1 MTSNLNSTRFIYAAI
16 AASAFGAAG
25 YGQAGQLVSSQVKVV
40 ANLYRAFAYES
51 VVEEPDA
58 AVGFLDSAAS
68 VQGKYLTPRLMALIR
83 KDRKCTITTHEICKL
98 DWLPLWDSQDPIGAT
113 VKVKATSDTNKVNA
127 EVRYQQEVKTL
138 TYTLQRLDVGWRIDD
153 ISYGNTRPTL
163 RETLSA
169 PN

>member
-1 MTSNLNSTRFIYAAI
+1 MRFIYAVI
-16 AASAFGAAG
+16 AASAFGTAG
-25 YGQAGQLVSSQVKVV
+25 YCQAGQLVPSQVKVV

-51 VVEEPDA
+51 VVEEPNGG
-58 AVGFLDSAAS
+58 VGFLDSAAA
-68 VQGKYLTPRLMALIR
+68 VQVKYLTPKLMALIR
-83 KDRKCTITTHEICKL
+83 KDRKCTTTTHEICKL

-127 EVRYQQEVKTL
+127 EVRYQEEVKTL
-138 TYTLQRLDVGWRIDD
+138 TYTLRHLDVGWRIDD
-153 ISYGNTRPTL
+153 ISYGTTRPTL

>member
-1 MTSNLNSTRFIYAAI
+1 MRFIYAAI
-16 AASAFGAAG
+16 AASAFGTAG
-25 YGQAGQLVSSQVKVV
+25 NGQAGQLVPSQVKVV

-51 VVEEPDA
+51 VVEEPNTG
-58 AVGFLDSAAS
+58 VGFLDSAA
-68 VQGKYLTPRLMALIR
+68 VEQLKFLTPRLMALIR

-98 DWLPLWDSQDPIGAT
+98 DWLPLWGNQDPFGAS

-127 EVRYQQEVKTL
+127 EVRYQEEVKTL
-138 TYTLQRLDVGWRIDD
+138 TYTLRHLEVGWRIDD
-153 ISYGNTRPTL
+153 ISYGTTRPTL